1 MQPLLSQTRKVE
13 VEIVENVVRIDT
25 EEQAEFSEW

>member
-13 VEIVENVVRIDT
+13 VEIIENVVRIDT
-25 EEQAEFSEW
+25 EEQGEFNEW